1 MIKKIRFFIQLS
13 FFICST
19 ILLLSFDQGN
29 QAHDFFRSLHFFPT
43 FSYLAK
49 FIFPTFLY
57 ITLFMLIIPLLIGR
71 IYCSYLCPV
80 GFIQDIVFK
89 IIKKTKVPQKFFP
102 ILSFISNLILILSL
116 LLIFTASNYQGLFD
130 HFSHFIRLFSLT
142 HSVGY
147 VSFIFILLFLFSI
160 LVIPII
166 APRFF
171 CQGLCPS
178 GAIYKILNL
187 NALFNINAS
196 KACNH
201 CGVCETKC
209 PTLCIRDGAIIKE
222 ACITCFECLESC
234 PQKAFEITF
243 KFPWRKRKDFLNQ
256 NKKRRETFKT
266 LLLIGSGL
274 LAFFAIKKTG
284 SANLMGT
291 HLVIPPGA
299 KSLRHFYSSCTGC
312 NLCLTVC
319 PTKVLKSGSTLN
331 GYDGTNKPYLDFDE
345 AYCSFECNACL
356 SVCPTGALA
365 YDGLA
370 QKQLI
375 KIGESKIDETSCIPY
390 VHKRICGSCA
400 EHCPTGAIQMVL
412 IDNVLAPKVDRNFC
426 IGCGICQKVCP
437 TSPKSI
443 KIAPL
448 TIHTYAYSPK
458 KNNIPKKPSISN
470 EDFPF

>member
-1 MIKKIRFFIQLS
+1 MIKKIRFFIQSS
-13 FFICST
+13 FFLFSI

-29 QAHDFFRSLHFFPT
+29 QVHDFFRSLHFFPT
-43 FSYLAK
+43 FGYLAK
-49 FIFPTFLY
+49 FILPTFLY
-57 ITLFMLIIPLLIGR
+57 ITLFMLIAPLLIGR

-102 ILSFISNLILILSL
+102 ILLFTSNFILILSL
-116 LLIFTASNYQGLFD
+116 LLIFTSSNYQGLFD
-130 HFSHFIRLFSLT
+130 HFSHFVRLFSLT
-142 HSVGY
+142 HSIGY
-147 VSFIFILLFLFSI
+147 VGFIFILLFLFSVLI
-160 LVIPII
+160 VPIF

-178 GAIYKILNL
+178 GAIYKILNRNSLL
-187 NALFNINAS
+187 NIIPSN
-196 KACNH
+196 ACNL

-209 PTLCIRDGAIIKE
+209 PTLCINEGAIIKE

-234 PQKAFEITF
+234 PQKAFAITF
-243 KFPWRKRKDFLNQ
+243 KFPWRKSKALLN
-256 NKKRRETFKT
+256 NNKRRKIFKT
-266 LLLIGSGL
+266 LLLTVSGL
-274 LAFFAIKKTG
+274 LAFFIIKKTS
-284 SANLMGT
+284 SANLMST
-291 HLVIPPGA
+291 NLVIPPGA
-299 KSLRHFYSSCTGC
+299 KSLKNFYTSCTGC

-331 GYDGTNKPYLDFDE
+331 GYGGINKPYLDFDE
-345 AYCSFECNACL
+345 AYCAFECNACL
-356 SVCPTGALA
+356 SVCPTGALS
-365 YDGLA
+365 YSGLTR
-370 QKQLI
+370 KQLI
-375 KIGESKIDETSCIPY
+375 KIGESKIDEILCIPY

-412 IDNVLAPKVDRNFC
+412 VDNVLAPKVDRNFC

-458 KNNIPKKPSISN
+458 KNIPKKPSISN
-470 EDFPF
+470 DDFPF